1 MGRAKTGDVQIMYK
15 IDPQNGNN
23 TEALI
28 KNKKLKTS
36 KIKELL
42 KDIPKKFSEKE
53 NLICKSY
60 QLYNIIPEELRM
72 ENLKRQKK
80 ILKKQYINIFEKDT
94 EKYEENKT

>member
-53 NLICKSY
+53 NLTK
-60 QLYNIIPEELRM
+60 E
-72 ENLKRQKK
+72 
-80 ILKKQYINIFEKDT
+80 
-94 EKYEENKT
+94 